1 MSGLGSQL
9 QLPAARQTALRR
21 EVVFVHIPKTG
32 GTSVRRS
39 LEIGLKGRQM
49 LRDYQD
55 HPLATPALNHLVHV
69 EGRIQDFRKVYPGD
83 RRMLLSGHFP
93 ASRYWEYFNAES
105 FVTFLRHPVDRMVS
119 AYASWKKQ
127 GRWAGSF
134 EEFARQR
141 GADRRM
147 ASFLTGVD
155 LHSFGFIGFLE
166 DYDRSL
172 QALCEFVGAELP
184 GRNINIGDY
193 TTLARDE
200 MTANKA
206 VAAAVLK
213 NSPDLRL
220 YEQMYKS
227 RARSF
232 RSLGADHA
240 VATKYAGHVSREAD
254 AVSGWLTN
262 TAREF
267 IAGVEIFSGGER
279 LTSVRADRYRED
291 IKQLGV
297 SRSGVCGFRIGLK
310 RLGVGEG
317 QTLIFRA
324 AGSAFELEGSPIYL

>member
-9 QLPAARQTALRR
+9 QLPAARETALRR

-69 EGRIQDFRKVYPGD
+69 EKHIHDFRKAYPGD

-93 ASRYWEYFNAES
+93 ASRYWDYFNAES

-127 GRWAGSF
+127 GRWTGSF
-134 EEFARQR
+134 EEFAVQR

-155 LHSFGFIGFLE
+155 LHSFGFVGFLE

-172 QALCEFVGAELP
+172 QALCEFVGTELP
-184 GRNINIGDY
+184 GRNINVGDY
-193 TTLARDE
+193 TTLASE
-200 MTANKA
+200 EKSANKA

-213 NSPDLRL
+213 DSPDLRL
-220 YEQMYKS
+220 YQQMRRS
-227 RARSF
+227 RTA
-232 RSLGADHA
+232 SLRAPGADA
-240 VATKYAGHVSREAD
+240 SVAANYAGVVSRED
-254 AVSGWLTN
+254 DVITGWLAN

-279 LTSVRADRYRED
+279 LTSVQADRYRED
-291 IKQLGV
+291 MKQLGI